1 MRPWQYWKI
10 WHKLLAASLCLLLLA
25 VGGGWYWHLTRP
37 VELRIGLFA
46 GSNWDVPEGD
56 SYAVVE
62 AAIQRFE
69 AQHPGVRV
77 TYSSGIKKEDYSEWL
92 AEQLLGGTEPDVF
105 VIPEADFNLYASM
118 GALKD
123 LSAVGGED
131 RGFDWSVYYPAA
143 LEAGSYGGRS
153 YGLPVGSVPTLMF
166 VNKTLLAREGI
177 PVPNNDWTW
186 QDLLSICRQ
195 VTKDRDGDGVL
206 DQFGIYDYGWQ
217 QAAVA
222 NGVKL
227 FSEDGRN
234 SYFADQRMEE
244 VVRFMLE
251 LHDVQRGHEVT
262 AKDFDMGRV
271 AFRPFTF
278 AEYRTYKPYPW
289 RIKKYSSFEW
299 DCIRMPAGP
308 SGHNVS
314 TLKTMI
320 MGISSRTG
328 QSELAWELLK
338 EICYDPEIQQV
349 MLTRSQ
355 GLPARRDVVESEA
368 AQQLFTAATPGSD
381 SMNLKTVSEVMAAG
395 ETVPKFKGYAE
406 VMILADNELHKI
418 ISGDKSINNAL
429 NRLQKEINAYL
440 QQ

>member
-1 MRPWQYWKI
+1 
-10 WHKLLAASLCLLLLA
+10 
-25 VGGGWYWHLTRP
+25 
-37 VELRIGLFA
+37 
-46 GSNWDVPEGD
+46 
-56 SYAVVE
+56 
-62 AAIQRFE
+62 
-69 AQHPGVRV
+69 
-77 TYSSGIKKEDYSEWL
+77 
-92 AEQLLGGTEPDVF
+92 
-105 VIPEADFNLYASM
+105 
-118 GALKD
+118 
-123 LSAVGGED
+123 
-131 RGFDWSVYYPAA
+131 
-143 LEAGSYGGRS
+143 
-153 YGLPVGSVPTLMF
+153 
-166 VNKTLLAREGI
+166 
-177 PVPNNDWTW
+177 
-186 QDLLSICRQ
+186 
-195 VTKDRDGDGVL
+195 
-206 DQFGIYDYGWQ
+206 
-217 QAAVA
+217 
-222 NGVKL
+222 
-227 FSEDGRN
+227 
-234 SYFADQRMEE
+234 
-244 VVRFMLE
+244 MLE